1 MKDLRQSI
9 EDYEIMAGIQYTL
22 YESYA
27 VLVLEQL
34 KKSKDSGPLKVVLS
48 DVIQM
53 QNKAL
58 DEWLRIN
65 TELTALVEKEYCMD
79 LFMFQ
84 LSSRSIANDQY
95 YKDLIESFRDEIYA
109 VQQMIARNESECLQ
123 DMIDSLSDYIPK
135 NKDANFTLKLFIS
148 RNKKSPA

>member
-34 KKSKDSGPLKVVLS
+34 KKSKDSDRLKVILN
-48 DVIQM
+48 DVIEM
-53 QNKAL
+53 QNKAQ

-65 TELTALVEKEYCMD
+65 MALADLVKKEYHMD
-79 LFMFQ
+79 MIIFQ
-84 LSSRSIANDQY
+84 LSKNSIADSQY
-95 YKDLIESFRDEIYA
+95 YKDLIASFRDEIYA
-109 VQQMIARNESECLQ
+109 IQQMIARNESDYLQ
-123 DMIDSLSDYIPK
+123 EMIDSLSDYVPRSDD
-135 NKDANFTLKLFIS
+135 NDFVLKLFIS
-148 RNKKSPA
+148 RN